1 MRRPPIP
8 PAVKRRLPEWQLK
21 VAQGLG
27 LTGVMAREVQRE
39 VMWWAYARLLA
50 VQNQRP
56 LYRGLC
62 LGWTSTG
69 YTELLPV
76 EVPHRGGGRVPV
88 LTESSVVSPGTERAR
103 YLKLPNASFGL
114 GMPGYT
120 SAGRVIAVGPGV
132 GGIQEG
138 ERVAVD
144 GGPHGTLATAPAAKV
159 YPIPD
164 GVATPDAALIKLAV
178 IAGHGVRRGRIG
190 AGAGV

>member
-1 MRRPPIP
+1 MLPP
-8 PAVKRRLPEWQLK
+8 L
-21 VAQGLG
+21 
-27 LTGVMAREVQRE
+27 
-39 VMWWAYARLLA
+39 
-50 VQNQRP
+50 
-56 LYRGLC
+56 RGGRW
-62 LGWTSTG
+62 LGWRITG
-69 YTELLPV
+69 FTALLPV
-76 EVPHRGGGRVPV
+76 EVAHPGGGRVTALPA
-88 LTESSVVSPGTERAR
+88 SSVVSPGTERAR

-120 SAGRVIAVGPGV
+120 AAGRVIAVGPGV
-132 GGIQEG
+132 DGFQEG

-190 AGAGV
+190 AGDGVVVVGAGIIGLLAQRLAAADGASAEAVIARTTAREEAALAGGAKRFL